1 MDPNL
6 DQRSKWGLIGYLKTK
21 VEGQCDGTIHRTSS
35 RGTGV
40 HPNVRDNL
48 TLHPLSCQQTDTLLF
63 GIKANE
69 RLGDAIKFELI
80 ETVKESNP
88 SVISIG
94 TQTTE
99 GTGRKSHPLG
109 VDKCQHT

>member
-21 VEGQCDGTIHRTSS
+21 VEGQCDGAYTQDASKSRNGAFIPMLETILLYT
-35 RGTGV
+35 T
-40 HPNVRDNL
+40 L
-48 TLHPLSCQQTDTLLF
+48 TCQQTDTLLF
-63 GIKANE
+63 RIKANE

-88 SVISIG
+88 
-94 TQTTE
+94 E
-99 GTGRKSHPLG
+99 C
-109 VDKCQHT
+109 DFYWDAND